1 MKKIIAIMSAFV
13 LVVCLAMVLTGC
25 GGDKNT
31 PTTTTTTTNI
41 TTTTENTTENPG
53 IVTDE
58 SEKGENGVIGDVV
71 TDISEMASDMINL
84 NSTNIKEA
92 YSSLK
97 DCVENLLKDDY
108 NNKIEKI
115 RDFRKNL

>member
-31 PTTTTTTTNI
+31 TTTTTTTTTNI
-41 TTTTENTTENPG
+41 TTTDNTTENPG

-58 SEKGENGVIGDVV
+58 SEKGDNGVIGDIV
-71 TDISEMASDMINL
+71 TDMSEMASDVMTDI
-84 NSTNIKEA
+84 S
-92 YSSLK
+92 
-97 DCVENLLKDDY
+97 DDV
-108 NNKIEKI
+108 K
-115 RDFRKNL
+115 RAR

>member
-31 PTTTTTTTNI
+31 PTTTTTTNI

-58 SEKGENGVIGDVV
+58 SEKGDNGVIGEIV
-71 TDISEMASDMINL
+71 TDVSEMASDMMTDV
-84 NSTNIKEA
+84 SEDVQRA
-92 YSSLK
+92 
-97 DCVENLLKDDY
+97 
-108 NNKIEKI
+108 
-115 RDFRKNL
+115 R

>member
-41 TTTTENTTENPG
+41 TTTENTTENPG

-58 SEKGENGVIGDVV
+58 SGNGDNGVIGDIV
-71 TDISEMASDMINL
+71 TDMSEMASDVMTDI
-84 NSTNIKEA
+84 S
-92 YSSLK
+92 
-97 DCVENLLKDDY
+97 DDV
-108 NNKIEKI
+108 K
-115 RDFRKNL
+115 RAR